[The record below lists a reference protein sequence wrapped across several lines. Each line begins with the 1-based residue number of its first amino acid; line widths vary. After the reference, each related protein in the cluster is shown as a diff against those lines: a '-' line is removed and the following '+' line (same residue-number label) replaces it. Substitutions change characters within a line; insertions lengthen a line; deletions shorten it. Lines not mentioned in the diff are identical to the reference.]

1 MSILHVRSYSQNET
15 CWQDLLPGP
24 PHPIKARSKK
34 SATKIQRTNPGALVA
49 PPPFGGVV
57 GTGASSP
64 DTALGSQSGLVSG
77 MAVPIAVET
86 DPVSANHKHGG
97 VSNVRTGTMKGRKSN
112 EKRNMGQVLAGGAS
126 ITNGRS
132 GEVGARRTVE
142 VRVENSNTAA
152 MLPFR
157 DPAWS

>member
-1 MSILHVRSYSQNET
+1 MAAY
-15 CWQDLLPGP
+15 
-24 PHPIKARSKK
+24 
-34 SATKIQRTNPGALVA
+34 
-49 PPPFGGVV
+49 PFGGVV

-77 MAVPIAVET
+77 MAVPVAVET
-86 DPVSANHKHGG
+86 DLVTANHKHGG
-97 VSNVRTGTMKGRKSN
+97 LSSVRTATMKGRKPN
-112 EKRNMGQVLAGGAS
+112 EKKRNMGQVLAGSAS

-132 GEVGARRTVE
+132 GEVEARRTVE
-142 VRVENSNTAA
+142 VGVENSNTAA